1 MKTSRYLSLHFQHQ
15 NMPKYIQ
22 ISPNSVQFDIHRKQL
37 KAGSLEQRKFRIKV
51 NQFIFARQRVA
62 ISRQLQMSKLDLYN

>member
-1 MKTSRYLSLHFQHQ
+1 M
-15 NMPKYIQ
+15 N
-22 ISPNSVQFDIHRKQL
+22 RKQL

-62 ISRQLQMSKLDLYN
+62 ISRQLKMSKLDLYN